1 MSTGWTPEPAH
12 DDTPPLPYTEP
23 YTEPYGGPSGA
34 PAGSP
39 TPAPPG
45 SPTPAPSGSPTPAP
59 SGAGVPGVVGAP
71 PPYAALPPYTASS
84 FGPAGGPPPRRG
96 LSAWAIVGIVVGSF
110 LAVMILAA
118 IAVPVFLNQREAAV
132 GRPGAAPVNFDRFGC
147 ADLATGA
154 VRFSRDLEYPGDPL
168 LTSVENLVLFED
180 ERADLQ
186 VPVMGE
192 YEFVMSCTGTGT
204 WEDGSVAPLV
214 LELLMDA
221 DGIGLV
227 NYGLQ

>member
-12 DDTPPLPYTEP
+12 DDTPPLPYAAPHSAP
-23 YTEPYGGPSGA
+23 YVGPSGA
-34 PAGSP
+34 PAGFSA
-39 TPAPPG
+39 PAPY
-45 SPTPAPSGSPTPAP
+45 
-59 SGAGVPGVVGAP
+59 GAGLPRVVGAP

-96 LSAWAIVGIVVGSF
+96 LSAGAIVAIVLGSF

-118 IAVPVFLNQREAAV
+118 IAIPVFLNQREAAV

-204 WEDGSVAPLV
+204 WEDGDVGPV
-214 LELLMDA
+214 VVQLLMDA

>member
-1 MSTGWTPEPAH
+1 M
-12 DDTPPLPYTEP
+12 
-23 YTEPYGGPSGA
+23 
-34 PAGSP
+34 
-39 TPAPPG
+39 
-45 SPTPAPSGSPTPAP
+45 
-59 SGAGVPGVVGAP
+59 
-71 PPYAALPPYTASS
+71 
-84 FGPAGGPPPRRG
+84 
-96 LSAWAIVGIVVGSF
+96 
-110 LAVMILAA
+110 
-118 IAVPVFLNQREAAV
+118 
-132 GRPGAAPVNFDRFGC
+132 
-147 ADLATGA
+147 
-154 VRFSRDLEYPGDPL
+154 
-168 LTSVENLVLFED
+168 LTSVEDLVLFED

>member
-1 MSTGWTPEPAH
+1 
-12 DDTPPLPYTEP
+12 
-23 YTEPYGGPSGA
+23 
-34 PAGSP
+34 
-39 TPAPPG
+39 
-45 SPTPAPSGSPTPAP
+45 
-59 SGAGVPGVVGAP
+59 VVGAP
-71 PPYAALPPYTASS
+71 PPYAALPPYQASS
-84 FGPAGGPPPRRG
+84 LGPAGGPPPRRG
-96 LSAWAIVGIVVGSF
+96 LSAWAIVAIVLGSF
-110 LAVMILAA
+110 LAVSILAA
-118 IAVPVFLNQREAAV
+118 IAIPVFLHQREAAA
-132 GRPGAAPVNFDRFGC
+132 GQPDAAPVNFDRFGC

-154 VRFSRDLEYPGDPL
+154 VRFSRDVEYPGDPL
-168 LTSVENLVLFED
+168 LTSVEDLVLLED